1 MDPPVAAIILAAGRG
16 TRLRPLTDH
25 WAKPAIPILNR
36 PIIEYALDAVAATGV
51 AHIGVNLWH
60 RGRQVEQVVESWLAA
75 RVQRGSELPSLH
87 FSREDRL
94 LGTGGGARRVWER
107 LGRPQGTVIVAN
119 GDIVTDVDLSES
131 LRAHRER
138 GDRATLL
145 VQTDGEGGVWIDDQ
159 GDRVR
164 GLPGRSSPVRLP
176 DAARQVSFCGM
187 SLLEVEALSALPRV
201 PGCLLRD
208 GLTLEMARGI
218 RIGAVRSRWRHLDV
232 GTPARYWAATLEL
245 LSDLQTSVPA
255 PPDGVRVLPPV
266 AHDATVVFEGP
277 CEIGPNVVLGG
288 GVRVAAG
295 AVLGDLVAYGSPR
308 RLAGRQG
315 GWVQIGPARLDRGL
329 LFGLAGES

>member
-60 RGRQVEQVVESWLAA
+60 RGRQVERVVESWLDA
-75 RVQRGSELPSLH
+75 RVRRGGEIPSLH
-87 FSREDRL
+87 FSRESRL

-119 GDIVTDVDLSES
+119 GDIVTDVDLRDS

-138 GDRATLL
+138 GATATLL
-145 VQTDGEGGVWIDDQ
+145 VQGDGEGGVWIDDE
-159 GDRVR
+159 GARVR

-176 DAARQVSFCGM
+176 DAARQVSFCGT
-187 SLLEVEALSALPRV
+187 SLLEVEALSALPRG

-208 GLTLEMARGI
+208 GLTLEMARGA
-218 RIGAVRSRWRHLDV
+218 RIGAVGSRWRHLDV

-245 LSDLQTSVPA
+245 LSDVGPSAPA
-255 PPDGVRVLPPV
+255 PPAGVRFHPPV
-266 AHDATVVFEGP
+266 ALDATVVLAGP
-277 CEIGPNVVLGG
+277 CDIGPNVVLGG
-288 GVRVAAG
+288 GVKVAAG
-295 AVLGDLVAYGSPR
+295 AVLSDLVAYGFPR
-308 RLAGRQG
+308 RLEGRQG

-329 LFGLAGES
+329 LLGLASES